1 MWPTFFDDSVEFR
14 YRGFEADQ
22 TKHDQNQPCC
32 DSQKCQTVNY
42 FGPVNGRRPVGGKE
56 VHL

>member
-14 YRGFEADQ
+14 YRRFEADEA
-22 TKHDQNQPCC
+22 KHDQNQPCC
-32 DSQKCQTVNY
+32 DPQKCQTVNY